1 MNQTTQM
8 QPVNRLYKSRI
19 FAMLYS
25 DRKDLLDLYNAV
37 SGKHYEDPE
46 LLEINTLEN
55 AIYMSMHNDLSFLI
69 DSRLSLYE
77 HQSTYSPN
85 LPLRYLFYISDLYSG
100 MTKDENLYGTK
111 CIQIPTPQFV
121 IFYNGSQEQPDR
133 PKGRGHHTIPTPV
146 KAAALEYDIPV
157 YQPLSLRKGEDAAA
171 ALETLRQ
178 LAPDLIVVLAYGQ
191 LLPKEVLEL
200 PKYRCIN
207 LHASLLPAYR
217 GAAPIQWVILNGET
231 KTGVTAQQMAEGLD
245 TGDMLVKKE
254 IAIGAEETAEEL
266 YERLSELCV
275 ETLSE
280 TLEQLEAG
288 TLQGTPQDD
297 AQSSY
302 ASRITKEM
310 SALDFTRPAAELHN
324 LIRGITGFTMLEG
337 KRLKVYGSR
346 VVEGVSG
353 EAGTIAEPEDFVVA
367 CGDGN
372 GLRFT
377 EIQPE
382 GKRRMATA
390 DFLRGKKLK
399 KGEKL
404 GNAE

>member
-133 PKGRGHHTIPTPV
+133 KI
-146 KAAALEYDIPV
+146 
-157 YQPLSLRKGEDAAA
+157 LSR
-171 ALETLRQ
+171 
-178 LAPDLIVVLAYGQ
+178 
-191 LLPKEVLEL
+191 
-200 PKYRCIN
+200 
-207 LHASLLPAYR
+207 
-217 GAAPIQWVILNGET
+217 
-231 KTGVTAQQMAEGLD
+231 
-245 TGDMLVKKE
+245 
-254 IAIGAEETAEEL
+254 
-266 YERLSELCV
+266 
-275 ETLSE
+275 
-280 TLEQLEAG
+280 
-288 TLQGTPQDD
+288 GTPRHALPGSAPGRERWCARPSFRRSPSSVTTSGSARA
-297 AQSSY
+297 AQ
-302 ASRITKEM
+302 
-310 SALDFTRPAAELHN
+310 RP
-324 LIRGITGFTMLEG
+324 R
-337 KRLKVYGSR
+337 
-346 VVEGVSG
+346 
-353 EAGTIAEPEDFVVA
+353 
-367 CGDGN
+367 
-372 GLRFT
+372 
-377 EIQPE
+377 
-382 GKRRMATA
+382 
-390 DFLRGKKLK
+390 
-399 KGEKL
+399 
-404 GNAE
+404 